1 MTTTPDAAPQKE
13 GLLASAY
20 RIVTTPF
27 SMRTPKNVTT
37 SHKKRKSS
45 PSKMVCINEIA
56 NNLTLKAENSSATSL
71 GASSLNDSM
80 KMPPLNE
87 MYLLNAQCEKYI
99 AEEVQ
104 FYFKSYEEFV
114 NCKNDRFKTVIS
126 ALNVANAGCYNAL
139 RIKYPGF
146 MLELPLVD
154 INKLVQVIQNVYP
167 AQVVQYSLGTS
178 KKDEKE
184 GTKESNASTAGDK
197 VSNKVGLFPPKDKEQ
212 VGLFPSNSS
221 PKNQNKS
228 SEYLRG
234 FDMDQSVEEINDLM
248 PAT

>member
-1 MTTTPDAAPQKE
+1 MTTTPDATPQKE

-20 RIVTTPF
+20 RTVTAPF
-27 SMRTPKNVTT
+27 SMGAPKNVTT
-37 SHKKRKSS
+37 RHKKRKSS
-45 PSKMVCINEIA
+45 LSKILHINEIA
-56 NNLTLKAENSSATSL
+56 DNLTLKAENPSATSL

-80 KMPPLNE
+80 KMLRPNE
-87 MYLLNAQCEKYI
+87 MYLLNTQCEKCI

-126 ALNVANAGCYNAL
+126 ALNVANAGHYNDL
-139 RIKYPGF
+139 RIKYPDF
-146 MLELPLVD
+146 MLEPPLVD

-184 GTKESNASTAGDK
+184 GAKESNASTAGDK
-197 VSNKVGLFPPKDKEQ
+197 ASNNVGLFLPKVRNKLVYFHQ
-212 VGLFPSNSS
+212 IQA
-221 PKNQNKS
+221 PKIITNLVS
-228 SEYLRG
+228 
-234 FDMDQSVEEINDLM
+234 I
-248 PAT
+248 